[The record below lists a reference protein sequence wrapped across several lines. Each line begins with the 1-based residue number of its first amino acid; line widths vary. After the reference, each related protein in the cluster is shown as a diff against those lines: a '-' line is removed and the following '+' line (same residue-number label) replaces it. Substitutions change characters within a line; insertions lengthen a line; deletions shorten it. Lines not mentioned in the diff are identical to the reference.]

1 MKLLLYS
8 HFFSP
13 SVGGVETVVLAL
25 ASGLTNRLSPSG
37 STRFETTLVT
47 QTPADDARDSLLPFR
62 VVRQPSSSQLR
73 RLIREAGV
81 HVAGAATLP
90 VISALLAGKPVVGEH
105 HGFPTICPTGQLF
118 QFPRSIPCP
127 GHFIRAGD
135 SADLAVQIERILDD
149 PALSKRF
156 ACTAHRRVVDGFTEE
171 GMIEGHA
178 RIYERLLPVRPA

>member
-25 ASGLTNRLSPSG
+25 ATGLTNRLSPSG

-47 QTPADDARDSLLPFR
+47 QTPADDARDDSLLPLR

-73 RLIREAGV
+73 RLIREADVV
-81 HVAGAATLP
+81 HVAEAAILP
-90 VISALLAGKPVVGEH
+90 VISALLAGKPVVVEH

-118 QFPRSIPCP
+118 QEPQSIPCP
-127 GHFIRAGD
+127 AHLIRAGD
-135 SADLAVQIERILDD
+135 SADLAVQIARILDD

-156 ACTAHRRVVDGFTEE
+156 ACTRSPKSH
-171 GMIEGHA
+171 
-178 RIYERLLPVRPA
+178 